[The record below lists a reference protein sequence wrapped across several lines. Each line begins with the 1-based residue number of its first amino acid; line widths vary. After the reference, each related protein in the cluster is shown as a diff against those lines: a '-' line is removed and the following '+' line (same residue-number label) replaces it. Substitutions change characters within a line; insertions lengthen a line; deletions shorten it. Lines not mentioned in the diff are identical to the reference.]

1 MEGPFE
7 ADEGSEVMRRSTIVT
22 TALAVCVGALGVLS
36 SGHAEAAGRRGRG
49 KPAPKVIEVKP
60 KLGDLKQEFSR
71 LERSAPG
78 VAIDKKARLDVLA
91 EILELG
97 ELAAVQFLIEVAEN
111 HAHEDLRGD
120 LLTMLASKGPESEVI
135 AGLFRRHFVAGDAF
149 RGLAR
154 DYLLARAVRLR
165 DELWLRTMFRTATV
179 EDRFFALHA
188 LGRLASQYVIEAAD
202 ALLHDPSW
210 KPDGGELIGCATLAR
225 SLRDHEGEEAARL
238 LLLLKQ
244 DPRFTELDG
253 EALLDA
259 TRTWDR
265 SDLLSYVDVSSLAS
279 SDVNR
284 RLSSVLFMGR
294 ARIEMARQPLLRMA
308 LDEREDVSVRAAAAA
323 SLGSL
328 RIARGD
334 LARQLESLL
343 KHEQR
348 EVRLGALVGLGR
360 LEVRQAAELLVTRLG
375 GPLDRAVR
383 QALSDCTGMSPATNF
398 LRFDL
403 STLPEGT

>member
-1 MEGPFE
+1 MGGAFE
-7 ADEGSEVMRRSTIVT
+7 ADEGSEVMCRSTIVAL
-22 TALAVCVGALGVLS
+22 ALAVCVGTLGVLS
-36 SGHAEAAGRRGRG
+36 SGHAEAAGRRNRK
-49 KPAPKVIEVKP
+49 KPAPKVVEDKP

-71 LERSAPG
+71 IERSAPG

-97 ELAAVQFLIEVAEN
+97 DLAAVQFLIEVAEDQ
-111 HAHEDLRGD
+111 AHEDLRGD
-120 LLTMLASKGPESEVI
+120 LLALLASKGPESEVI

-179 EDRFFALHA
+179 EDRFFALRA
-188 LGRLASQYVIEAAD
+188 LGGLASRYAIEAAD
-202 ALLHDPSW
+202 ALLHDPNW
-210 KPDGGELIGCATLAR
+210 KPDGGELISCATLAR
-225 SLRDHEGEEAARL
+225 SLRDQEGEEAARL
-238 LLLLKQ
+238 LLLLRQ
-244 DPRFTELDG
+244 DPRFTERDG

-259 TRTWDR
+259 TRTWER

-279 SDVNR
+279 SDMNR

-308 LDEREDVSVRAAAAA
+308 LDEREEVAVRAAAAA

-334 LARQLESLL
+334 LTRQLGDLL
-343 KHEQR
+343 EDSQR
-348 EVRLGALVGLGR
+348 EVRLGALIGLGR
-360 LEVRQAAELLVTRLG
+360 LKVRQAAELLVSRLG
-375 GPLDRAVR
+375 GPLDRTVR
-383 QALSDCTGMSPATNF
+383 EALSECTGMSPATDF
-398 LRFDL
+398 LHFDH
-403 STLPEGT
+403 SSLPEGT